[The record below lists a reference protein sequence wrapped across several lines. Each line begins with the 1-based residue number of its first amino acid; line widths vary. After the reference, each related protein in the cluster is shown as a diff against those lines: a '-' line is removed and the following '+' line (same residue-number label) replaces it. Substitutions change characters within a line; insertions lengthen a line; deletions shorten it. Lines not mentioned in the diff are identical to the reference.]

1 MDALPSTT
9 CLHAYSP
16 PTIFKNRKMAEGTQ
30 LQTAAV
36 TLKAIFLLCKKN
48 GAVHTKSTRHGEP
61 EWAIKTYKDKKK
73 AVDQDI
79 GQ

>member
-1 MDALPSTT
+1 
-9 CLHAYSP
+9 
-16 PTIFKNRKMAEGTQ
+16 MAEGTR

-36 TLKAIFLLCKKN
+36 TLFFTFAKKKKEKKN

-61 EWAIKTYKDKKK
+61 ERSIKTYKDKKN